1 MNYIKGILLE
11 DWCHVQKNSEVELL
25 EFERGLPNGALNW
38 GPINNSETVHLEPG
52 DFDYLKTII
61 KQK

>member
-11 DWCHVQKNSEVELL
+11 DWFHVPKNSEVELL
-25 EFERGLPNGALNW
+25 ECERGLQYGALNW
-38 GPINNSETVHLEPG
+38 GPLERSETVHLEPG

-61 KQK
+61 KT